1 MSTVNLKKIV
11 AEFGTQ
17 QQFAE
22 MLSAKVGREVSQQS
36 VSQWI
41 RRGQVPAWACGV
53 FEGVTDGEVTAH
65 ELRPDVFPETF

>member
-1 MSTVNLKKIV
+1 MDTTKLKKIV

-17 QQFAE
+17 QEFADL
-22 MLSAKVGREVSQQS
+22 LSAAVGRTVSQQS

-41 RRGQVPAWACGV
+41 RRGQVPAWACGT
-53 FEGVTDGEVTAH
+53 FEGITDGAVTAH